1 MQREQVRTS
10 QIRLRLDL
18 FGKLWLKVKTG
29 SLRPYRAVVTPA
41 VSDAVFAGATNRAA
55 ESRLAVHV
63 ALARQWERA
72 RQGMDKVPPPKRQ
85 VRQIKAGCLG
95 FARPGHS
102 VRRCTACKQRHRSR
116 QTKVVQ
122 KRKRAKVTRS
132 LPQPSRLLANLKEG
146 DLEQFLLA
154 VPIYCGSPE
163 HRKHGLWRPMQK
175 SVECMDQDCRGKP
188 PHERLMKY
196 SGHASFEAHCGKNP
210 KQQHW
215 RNSFKV
221 DVEGFRG
228 QSVEKFMAAH
238 GISLDSRLPTAVAAA
253 APTAQQSSSPPPPSP
268 PPPPPPHGGAP
279 PPSPPLS
286 LSPVS
291 LPAASLQHPHQYQQ
305 DTHSIRELNRF

>member
-1 MQREQVRTS
+1 MLCAVRPETLALRQSHLLPHSRAYIRERNPQIVPTNVFFKCEGRARCTGHFHSEARTDPTVSRGAAGFAAFGMQREQVRTS

-116 QTKVVQ
+116 QTKVSF
-122 KRKRAKVTRS
+122 RWA
-132 LPQPSRLLANLKEG
+132 
-146 DLEQFLLA
+146 
-154 VPIYCGSPE
+154 CG
-163 HRKHGLWRPMQK
+163 
-175 SVECMDQDCRGKP
+175 
-188 PHERLMKY
+188 
-196 SGHASFEAHCGKNP
+196 HC
-210 KQQHW
+210 
-215 RNSFKV
+215 F
-221 DVEGFRG
+221 
-228 QSVEKFMAAH
+228 
-238 GISLDSRLPTAVAAA
+238 
-253 APTAQQSSSPPPPSP
+253 
-268 PPPPPPHGGAP
+268 
-279 PPSPPLS
+279 
-286 LSPVS
+286 
-291 LPAASLQHPHQYQQ
+291 
-305 DTHSIRELNRF
+305 